1 MSAAASRAFQKECAH
16 KCEHVVLGDGGNC
29 GGKGKPFE
37 DRIDEEVVEKGEK
50 EREQECEVESRADD
64 HRDAL
69 LFFLPHELCGHRC
82 RSGEK
87 AHRGRLDGKEET
99 GADGDAGQIVCT
111 DVTGHGRVHE
121 VHADGGD
128 LGDQDRD
135 HRRDQLFEMR
145 KIDRHRDRIFEK
157 SLLVQTSK
165 KDYEK
170 RSCLLATPFIITEI
184 LNYFM

>member
-1 MSAAASRAFQKECAH
+1 M
-16 KCEHVVLGDGGNC
+16 
-29 GGKGKPFE
+29 
-37 DRIDEEVVEKGEK
+37 
-50 EREQECEVESRADD
+50 
-64 HRDAL
+64 
-69 LFFLPHELCGHRC
+69 
-82 RSGEK
+82 
-87 AHRGRLDGKEET
+87 DGKEET
-99 GADGDAGQIVCT
+99 GADGDASQIVCT

-135 HRRDQLFEMR
+135 HCRDQLFEMR

-170 RSCLLATPFIITEI
+170 RSCLLATPSIITEI